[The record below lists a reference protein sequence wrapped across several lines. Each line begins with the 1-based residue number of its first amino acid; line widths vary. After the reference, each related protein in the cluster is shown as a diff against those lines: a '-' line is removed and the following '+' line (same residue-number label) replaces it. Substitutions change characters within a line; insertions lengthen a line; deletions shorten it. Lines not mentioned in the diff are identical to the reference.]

1 MSLSKLSAA
10 DFSTANSRLQKAQAN
25 RTFSIDTTLFSPSLV
40 KLVNAHADA
49 IGVSPEFIFW
59 PLLTATASMMGT
71 IHTSRLTRV
80 VWASHDLVC
89 NCSPKWGEK
98 NSCLTTNQQAK
109 NGFSEEV
116 AWSVKVEWRSR
127 QTTTTFPTNCRSFQL
142 WGAARDHVSKSWPNT
157 GVVWQDEQFLR
168 TARPTPVHDGS

>member
-71 IHTSRLTRV
+71 SARIKINPEWCEPAIIWFVIAAR
-80 VWASHDLVC
+80 
-89 NCSPKWGEK
+89 KGEK
-98 NSCLTTNQQAK
+98 KTAALRRISRPIMDQQAN
-109 NGFSEEV
+109 NGSSEEV
-116 AWSVKVEWRSR
+116 ARSVE
-127 QTTTTFPTNCRSFQL
+127 
-142 WGAARDHVSKSWPNT
+142 G
-157 GVVWQDEQFLR
+157 E
-168 TARPTPVHDGS
+168 